1 MSNYQLHAN
10 ETTISIPRIITVDSV
25 NYYEILVKCGQV
37 MWTVNHRFRDFAE
50 LHDRLVSERGVSK
63 DKLPPK
69 KVLGNKSPTF
79 LKKRQEALEQYLKE
93 MFIFLKVTMPREFVE
108 FLDFHRYDI
117 IFLVQHLASSLFLR
131 GDAFLAKSKKY
142 GFSVLELHAISERLK
157 IPCPP
162 TEAACSNY
170 NFSHILDFCAQL
182 ETIIVLP
189 TKNSLPTILYDD
201 DTDKYIPHALHKPIG
216 SSNLIPVQ
224 LRYELSVFKVLRN
237 LIIYGVPTENIQNV
251 GQYGA
256 DSCGGAL
263 RETLTRIE
271 VYKSETKQI
280 CQIALCDN
288 VHKDAAEDEL
298 DKAKQWKT
306 LRHAVFKE
314 NQLTAIDRT
323 IRLFPSLKDLVL
335 DKNKLESIAHL
346 SHLNNLQILSLRCNR
361 ITQCPN
367 WHVQLGNLVT
377 LNLSQNRIR
386 LLEGLAKLY
395 SLVNLDLSCNL
406 IDDINEIDYIG
417 NLPLLE
423 NLRLLGNPVAGGVD
437 YRARVLS
444 RFGDRLQEIYLD
456 NEKGNQTEYDMALVH
471 SALRISAQKS
481 QRKLHSLLDPSNT
494 PDGSET
500 DANDTER
507 AGTSGGE
514 SR

>member
-1 MSNYQLHAN
+1 MSNYQLHSN
-10 ETTISIPRIITVDSV
+10 ETSLSIPRIITVDSV

-37 MWTVNHRFRDFAE
+37 MWTVNHRYRDFAD
-50 LHDRLVSERGVSK
+50 LHDRLVADRGVSK

-69 KVLGNKSPTF
+69 KVIGNKSPTF

-93 MFIFLKVTMPREFVE
+93 MLIFLKVTMPREFVE

-117 IFLVQHLASSLFLR
+117 IFMVQHLACSLFLR

-142 GFSVLELHAISERLK
+142 GFSVLELHAISERMK

-162 TEAACSNY
+162 TEAANSSY

-201 DTDKYIPHALHKPIG
+201 DTDKYIPHALHKPVG

-224 LRYELSVFKVLRN
+224 LRYELSVFKTLRN
-237 LIIYGVPTENIQNV
+237 LIIYGVPTKNIQNV
-251 GQYGA
+251 
-256 DSCGGAL
+256 GAL
-263 RETLTRIE
+263 RETLSRIE

-288 VHKDAAEDEL
+288 VHKDADEEEL
-298 DKAKQWKT
+298 DKLKQWRN

-314 NQLTAIDRT
+314 NQLTDIDRT
-323 IRLFPSLKDLVL
+323 IRLFPALKDLVL

-346 SHLNNLQILSLRCNR
+346 SHLNNLQVLSLRCNR
-361 ITQCPN
+361 IVQCPN
-367 WHVQLGNLVT
+367 WHIQLGNLVT
-377 LNLSQNRIR
+377 LNLAQNRIR
-386 LLEGLAKLY
+386 LLEGLARLY
-395 SLVNLDLSCNL
+395 SLVNLDLSCNA
-406 IDDINEIDYIG
+406 IDDINEIDHIG

-444 RFGDRLQEIYLD
+444 RFGERLQEIYLD
-456 NEKGNQTEYDMALVH
+456 NEKGNQTEYDMALVL

-481 QRKLHSLLDPSNT
+481 QRKLHSLLDSSVGVEEGEGDTKQGQGGDSEPQT
-494 PDGSET
+494 P
-500 DANDTER
+500 
-507 AGTSGGE
+507 GTSKGA